1 MKHKFF
7 TGVAVVTM
15 FALLITL
22 SGCFGSFNL
31 VKKVYKFN
39 EGLGGKWVQEIGF
52 IVMSVVP
59 IYSGAAFIDAVI
71 LNTIEFW
78 SGKNPVASTVKSSDS
93 NIQLSFNNDG
103 SIKYIQEDTEYIF
116 EKSSDGTIVKDKEG
130 QFVCLCQALDDGGIV
145 LKDINGKTITS
156 YSSEQVQNLYSHFES
171 VK

>member
-78 SGKNPVASTVKSSDS
+78 SGKNPVASTVKS
-93 NIQLSFNNDG
+93 
-103 SIKYIQEDTEYIF
+103 
-116 EKSSDGTIVKDKEG
+116 
-130 QFVCLCQALDDGGIV
+130 
-145 LKDINGKTITS
+145 
-156 YSSEQVQNLYSHFES
+156 
-171 VK
+171 